1 MFLWGIGNRKPQSGE
16 RNSRRPEFYR
26 PPHGAFGDGAF
37 FPTAS
42 ATPWLMSYAPE
53 INPARSVLASESA
66 TATIARE
73 PLRAMNIHHLELFY
87 YVARHGGISEA
98 VRNIPYGI
106 QQPAVSA
113 QIIQLEESLGVTLF
127 NRRPFSLTAGGEKL
141 FCFIQ
146 PFFDGLEPLADE
158 LRGGR
163 AQQVRFGASGTVLR
177 DHLPELTQHV
187 RKKFPNL
194 KLTLR
199 EGHQPQLE
207 AWLQKQEL
215 DLAVTLL
222 EGKPPAGVNSLPL
235 LKLPLVLLLER
246 SCRLTSAEELWKR
259 DKIEETL
266 ISLPPYEAI
275 PKHFQQGLSRL
286 GIDWFPRI
294 EVTSLA
300 LIETYV
306 ESGFGIGLS
315 LAIPRYRLSARIRAV
330 PLDGFTPVTLAAL
343 WPGKTTPLVQA
354 FLDELR
360 HRSQGLTN

>member
-1 MFLWGIGNRKPQSGE
+1 MKGALACEKVLNAPDGLRTPKSPLGKSPLGDAAFAVLRPGPKREHNCARKPGT
-16 RNSRRPEFYR
+16 F
-26 PPHGAFGDGAF
+26 
-37 FPTAS
+37 
-42 ATPWLMSYAPE
+42 
-53 INPARSVLASESA
+53 
-66 TATIARE
+66 
-73 PLRAMNIHHLELFY
+73 MNIHHLELFY

-127 NRRPFSLTAGGEKL
+127 NRRPFALTAPGEKL
-141 FCFIQ
+141 FRFIQ
-146 PFFDGLEPLADE
+146 PFFEGLEALADN
-158 LRGGR
+158 LRGGE
-163 AQQVRFGASGTVLR
+163 AQQLRFGASGTILR
-177 DHLPELTQHV
+177 DHLPELAQHV

-207 AWLQKQEL
+207 SWLQKQEL

-222 EGKPPAGVNSLPL
+222 EGKPPHGLNSLPL
-235 LKLPLVLLLER
+235 IKLPLVLLVEK
-246 SCRLTSAEELWKR
+246 SSRLTSPEALWKR
-259 DKIEETL
+259 DKIDETL

-306 ESGFGIGLS
+306 ESGYGIGLS
-315 LAIPRYRLSARIRAV
+315 VAIPQYRPSAKIRSI
-330 PLDGFTPVTLAAL
+330 PLEGFTPVTLAAL
-343 WPGKTTPLVQA
+343 WPGKLTPLIQA
-354 FLDELR
+354 FLDELQR
-360 HRSQGLTN
+360 RARMLTN

>member
-1 MFLWGIGNRKPQSGE
+1 
-16 RNSRRPEFYR
+16 
-26 PPHGAFGDGAF
+26 
-37 FPTAS
+37 
-42 ATPWLMSYAPE
+42 
-53 INPARSVLASESA
+53 
-66 TATIARE
+66 
-73 PLRAMNIHHLELFY
+73 MNIHHLELFY

-146 PFFDGLEPLADE
+146 PFFDGLESLADE
-158 LRGGR
+158 LRGGG

-177 DHLPELTQHV
+177 DHLPELAQHV

-207 AWLQKQEL
+207 TWLQKQEL

-222 EGKPPAGVNSLPL
+222 EGKPPSGINSLPL

-266 ISLPPYEAI
+266 ISLPSYEAI

-315 LAIPRYRLSARIRAV
+315 LAIPRYKLSAGIRAV

-360 HRSQGLTN
+360 HRAQGLTN

>member
-1 MFLWGIGNRKPQSGE
+1 MKGALACEKVLNAPDGLRTPKSPLGDAAFAVLRPVPKRGHYCV
-16 RNSRRPEFYR
+16 RNPGSF
-26 PPHGAFGDGAF
+26 
-37 FPTAS
+37 
-42 ATPWLMSYAPE
+42 
-53 INPARSVLASESA
+53 
-66 TATIARE
+66 
-73 PLRAMNIHHLELFY
+73 MNIHHLELFY

-127 NRRPFSLTAGGEKL
+127 NRRPFALTAPGEKL
-141 FCFIQ
+141 FRFIQ
-146 PFFDGLEPLADE
+146 PFFEGLEALADN
-158 LRGGR
+158 LRGGE
-163 AQQVRFGASGTVLR
+163 AQQLRFGASGTILR
-177 DHLPELTQHV
+177 DHLPELAQHV

-207 AWLQKQEL
+207 SWLQKQEL

-222 EGKPPAGVNSLPL
+222 EGKPPPGINSLPL
-235 LKLPLVLLLER
+235 LKLPLVLLLDK
-246 SCRLTSAEELWKR
+246 SCRLVSPEVLWKR

-294 EVTSLA
+294 EVSSLS

-306 ESGFGIGLS
+306 ESGYGIGLS
-315 LAIPRYRLSARIRAV
+315 VHIPRSRLSPKIR
-330 PLDGFTPVTLAAL
+330 PLPLEGFTPVTLAAL
-343 WPGKTTPLVQA
+343 WPGKLTPLIQA
-354 FLDELR
+354 FLDELQR
-360 HRSQGLTN
+360 RARMLTN

>member
-1 MFLWGIGNRKPQSGE
+1 
-16 RNSRRPEFYR
+16 
-26 PPHGAFGDGAF
+26 
-37 FPTAS
+37 
-42 ATPWLMSYAPE
+42 
-53 INPARSVLASESA
+53 
-66 TATIARE
+66 
-73 PLRAMNIHHLELFY
+73 MNIHHLELFY
-87 YVARHGGISEA
+87 YVARHGGISET

-127 NRRPFSLTAGGEKL
+127 NRRPFSLPAGGDKLL
-141 FCFIQ
+141 FCIQ
-146 PFFDGLEPLADE
+146 PFFDGLEPLADD
-158 LRGGR
+158 LRGGA
-163 AQQVRFGASGTVLR
+163 AQQLRFGASGTILR
-177 DHLPELTQHV
+177 DHLPELAQFV
-187 RKKFPNL
+187 RKKFPDL

-207 AWLQKQEL
+207 TWLQKQEI

-235 LKLPLVLLLER
+235 LKLPLILLVAK
-246 SCRLTSAEELWKR
+246 SSRLTSPAVIWKR

-294 EVTSLA
+294 EVSSLA

-306 ESGFGIGLS
+306 ESGYGIGLS
-315 LAIPRYRLSARIRAV
+315 VGIPKHKLSPKIRVLPLEGFV
-330 PLDGFTPVTLAAL
+330 PVELAAF
-343 WPGKTTPLVQA
+343 WPGKITPLIQA
-354 FLDELR
+354 FLDELKQR
-360 HRSQGLTN
+360 AQSLNG

>member
-1 MFLWGIGNRKPQSGE
+1 
-16 RNSRRPEFYR
+16 
-26 PPHGAFGDGAF
+26 
-37 FPTAS
+37 
-42 ATPWLMSYAPE
+42 
-53 INPARSVLASESA
+53 
-66 TATIARE
+66 
-73 PLRAMNIHHLELFY
+73 MNIHHLELFY

-127 NRRPFSLTAGGEKL
+127 NRRPFSLTGAGEKL
-141 FCFIQ
+141 FRFIQ
-146 PFFDGLEPLADE
+146 PFFEGLEALADE
-158 LRGGR
+158 LRGGA
-163 AQQVRFGASGTVLR
+163 AQQLRFGASGTVLR
-177 DHLPELTQHV
+177 DHLPELAQHV

-207 AWLQKQEL
+207 TWLQKQEV

-222 EGKPPAGVNSLPL
+222 EGKPPPGINSLPL
-235 LKLPLVLLLER
+235 LKLPLVLLVEK
-246 SCRLTSAEELWKR
+246 SSRLSSAEELWKR

-275 PKHFQQGLSRL
+275 PKHFQQGLNRL
-286 GIDWFPRI
+286 DIDWFPRI

-306 ESGFGIGLS
+306 ESGYGVGLS
-315 LAIPRYRLSARIRAV
+315 VAIPRYKLSPRIRSL
-330 PLDGFTPVTLAAL
+330 PLDAFTPVTLAAL
-343 WPGKTTPLVQA
+343 WPGKTTPIVRA
-354 FLDELR
+354 FLEELQ
-360 HRSQGLTN
+360 HRAQALTI